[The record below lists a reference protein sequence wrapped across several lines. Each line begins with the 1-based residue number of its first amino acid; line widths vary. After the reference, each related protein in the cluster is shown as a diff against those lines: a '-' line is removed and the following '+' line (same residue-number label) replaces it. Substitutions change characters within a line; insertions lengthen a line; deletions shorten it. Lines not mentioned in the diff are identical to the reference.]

1 MSGSIDRRGFLK
13 KSAIASIPTLALSLQ
28 KKASLA
34 GSTEKP
40 VAPEG
45 STKTLPTGSIGNVK
59 ISRLI
64 AGGNPFSGWS
74 HSRDLKYLSELFK
87 AYSTD
92 EKILQTLELYEE
104 NGIDPNDPDM
114 VEYFWGFADDALLQ
128 MGEFFDV
135 IEWPSGGGYGGG
147 YEEYPYPPYVTS
159 SMPGQK
165 PRRGDYDSYLSLTS
179 WSI

>member
-13 KSAIASIPTLALSLQ
+13 KSAIATTATATLALSLE

-104 NGIDPNDPDM
+104 NGINTIL
-114 VEYFWGFADDALLQ
+114 A
-128 MGEFFDV
+128 
-135 IEWPSGGGYGGG
+135 GGVRVLDKYWN
-147 YEEYPYPPYVTS
+147 
-159 SMPGQK
+159 Q
-165 PRRGDYDSYLSLTS
+165 RG
-179 WSI
+179 